1 MATATRTRER
11 IFSIVMWVV
20 SVVFAGFLI
29 GLGGLIIQDLP
40 KVGEPVRLEQFLDSE
55 QIARIQAERG
65 SLERAR
71 QEIQARLDQAQSRL
85 QNAENDYAA
94 AQVSFDNWI
103 ATRTATSDPSQDPE
117 VLRRQ
122 RALDNLNAAARAAE
136 QARDDIATEI
146 AGNERAAQ
154 ALDRDEQSL
163 RDAAYPRYERA
174 EFFQELK
181 VFLWRLLLTL
191 PLLVAA
197 AWLLFQKNKGDYWP
211 LKRGFILFAAFAFFV
226 ELVPYLPDYGWYVRF
241 GVGILLTAVLSH
253 FAIKWMRRYLAAR
266 EAEEQKAEVERKRS
280 IQYEEA
286 LRKMAAKTCPSCE
299 RPIATT
305 GDAPTD
311 FCVHCG
317 LRLFDHCHV
326 CDTRKYVFFRF
337 CMKCGT
343 PAGKSQPAAAA

>member
-1 MATATRTRER
+1 MATGTRKRER

-29 GLGGLIIQDLP
+29 GFAGLIIQDLP
-40 KVGEPVRLEQFLDSE
+40 RVGEPVQLEQFLDQGE
-55 QIARIQAERG
+55 LARIGAERR
-65 SLERAR
+65 SLEGAR
-71 QEIQARLDQAQSRL
+71 GEVQTRLDAAQQRL
-85 QNAENDYAA
+85 QDASNDYSA
-94 AQVSFDNWI
+94 AQASFQNWI

-122 RALDNLNAAARAAE
+122 RALDNLGAAARTAE
-136 QARDDIATEI
+136 QARDDIAAEL
-146 AGNERAAQ
+146 AGNERANA
-154 ALDRDEQSL
+154 ALDRQEQSL
-163 RDAAYPRYERA
+163 REAAFPAFERA
-174 EFFQELK
+174 EFFEELK

-191 PLLVAA
+191 PLLLLA
-197 AWLLFQKNKGDYWP
+197 AWMLFQKNKGDYWP
-211 LKRGFILFAAFAFFV
+211 LKRGFILFAAFTFFV
-226 ELVPYLPDYGWYVRF
+226 ELAPYLPDYGWYVRF
-241 GVGILLTAVLSH
+241 GVGILLTALLSH
-253 FAIKWMRRYLAAR
+253 FAIKWMRRYLANR
-266 EAEEQKAEVERKRS
+266 EAEEQKAEVERKQS

-286 LRKMAAKTCPSCE
+286 LRKMAAKTCPSCD

-317 LRLFDHCHV
+317 LRLFDHCHS

-343 PAGKSQPAAAA
+343 PAGKNQPAAAA

>member
-20 SVVFAGFLI
+20 SVVFAGVLI
-29 GLGGLIIQDLP
+29 GLGGLSIQYLP